1 MDFEDVSKERRFD
14 KAKNQSRCQ
23 LCFNKN
29 VVTILKK
36 YNREQEVIMEES
48 KRRSGPSQPP
58 KVAKIEKKITIKH
71 KSFFEFRF
79 DQNIRLIHINIFL
92 INR

>member
-1 MDFEDVSKERRFD
+1 MKLYNQSKMDFEDVSKERRFD

-23 LCFNKN
+23 LCFDKN

-58 KVAKIEKKITIKH
+58 KVAKIEKK
-71 KSFFEFRF
+71 
-79 DQNIRLIHINIFL
+79 DND
-92 INR
+92 

>member
-23 LCFNKN
+23 LCFDKN

-48 KRRSGPSQPP
+48 KRRSGPSQLP
-58 KVAKIEKKITIKH
+58 KVSKIEKKRLNTNH
-71 KSFFEFRF
+71 PLNF
-79 DQNIRLIHINIFL
+79 DLTRILD
-92 INR
+92 